1 MLTNFSVTP
10 AAEKFMRRVMRF
22 SGLPSS
28 GGFRLLVKSGG
39 CSGYEAEF
47 SAEVEARTGDE
58 TIEVH
63 GLRLFLPAESRTLLD
78 GLKIDF
84 IETPDRSGFAFIKED
99 QRSAVPVSA
108 DVARIEVSGIGR
120 GWPVPPPKM
129 S

>member
-1 MLTNFSVTP
+1 MLTKFAVTA
-10 AAEKFMRRVMRF
+10 AAEKFMRRVVRF

-28 GGFRLLVKSGG
+28 AGFRLLVRTGG
-39 CSGYEAEF
+39 CSGYDAEF

-63 GLRLFLPAESRTLLD
+63 GLRIFLPAESRVLLD

-99 QRSAVPVSA
+99 QRSVVAVSA
-108 DVARIEVSGIGR
+108 NVARIDVSAIGR
-120 GWPVPPPKM
+120 G
-129 S
+129 